1 MAVVLLI
8 EATYRAELEVD
19 SWLLSGSF
27 IDDTIHSSLNVG
39 VTTVIWGAFVT
50 TYVVYVQ

>member
-8 EATYRAELEVD
+8 EATYRAELEID
-19 SWLLSGSF
+19 SWLLSRSF

-39 VTTVIWGAFVT
+39 VTIVIWGAFVT